1 MSEGGTRPESEFA
14 AYVEAAEDRLARRGG
29 PVAERLRVAYE
40 QVKSRFEDDLGQDRD
55 LTVSRAAALML
66 VEAVLRM
73 AGVVA
78 AEDGNTGTSVI
89 DEMALIVAAETLHDE
104 VRVWK
109 TIDYSITERWQQLGW
124 IEDPRGSAKSLVL
137 TPEGLRRVQ
146 AARDRLVKGR
156 AA

>member
-1 MSEGGTRPESEFA
+1 
-14 AYVEAAEDRLARRGG
+14 
-29 PVAERLRVAYE
+29 
-40 QVKSRFEDDLGQDRD
+40 
-55 LTVSRAAALML
+55 
-66 VEAVLRM
+66 
-73 AGVVA
+73 
-78 AEDGNTGTSVI
+78 
-89 DEMALIVAAETLHDE
+89 MALIVAAETLHDE